1 MSKFLKRD
9 FATSFTT
16 TLFLVIGISGVMMYF
31 HFFDSKV
38 KELHEV
44 LGLFFVG
51 AILLHIFFNW
61 ASMKKYFTKK
71 IFLVASAITFVAAGF
86 FIATAP
92 SGENPKG
99 TILNKVINA
108 PLTDSLK
115 VLNVEYDYAEMTL
128 ENNNIKIDENQTIM
142 QIAKANSVSPFK
154 IVAII
159 TGKN

>member
-1 MSKFLKRD
+1 MNKFIKRD

-38 KELHEV
+38 KEMHEV

-51 AILLHIFFNW
+51 AILLHVFFNW

-71 IFLVASAITFVAAGF
+71 IFLIASAITLVTAGF

-92 SGENPKG
+92 SGQNPKG
-99 TILNKVINA
+99 TILTKVINA
-108 PLTDSLK
+108 PLADSLK
-115 VLNVEYDYAEMTL
+115 VLNIEYDHALMIL
-128 ENNNIKIDENQTIM
+128 ENNNIKLDKKQSIM
-142 QIAKANSVSPFK
+142 QLAKDNSVSPFK

-159 TGKN
+159 TAE